1 MRADV
6 ARDVDAALAVDVAGM
21 SAMNVAVAVPVPV
34 CAQTWRGTSMPR
46 WRRTS
51 PAGSAMTVADVVVVV
66 AVAPVVVAKSTAGAV
81 DGQEPQAGCAAVAE
95 GMSVMTVAGAVAVV
109 VLMPLCT
116 QTWRGASTL
125 RWRRMSPAGSAMTV
139 ADVVVAVTVPA
150 WRQTKGW

>member
-1 MRADV
+1 MGKGDEEV
-6 ARDVDAALAVDVAGM
+6 AAWTYAHLLPSR
-21 SAMNVAVAVPVPV
+21 
-34 CAQTWRGTSMPR
+34 Q
-46 WRRTS
+46 
-51 PAGSAMTVADVVVVV
+51 VADVIVRV
-66 AVAPVVVAKSTAGAV
+66 
-81 DGQEPQAGCAAVAE
+81 AVAE

>member
-1 MRADV
+1 
-6 ARDVDAALAVDVAGM
+6 
-21 SAMNVAVAVPVPV
+21 
-34 CAQTWRGTSMPR
+34 
-46 WRRTS
+46 
-51 PAGSAMTVADVVVVV
+51 MTVADVVVVV

-81 DGQEPQAGCAAVAE
+81 DGQEPQAGCVAVAE

-116 QTWRGASTL
+116 QTWRGASIL

-139 ADVVVAVTVPA
+139 ADVVVAVPVPA